1 MFLGELGGL
10 PGRRHSTD
18 KNTLEKP
25 SGEVRHGCST
35 PARSGRSGD
44 ILLRVQDGLPTMMLR
59 HQENVQNEVN
69 DPAGWG
75 MALGVLGSHGD
86 GLGVAGEAAEK
97 GS

>member
-1 MFLGELGGL
+1 
-10 PGRRHSTD
+10 
-18 KNTLEKP
+18 
-25 SGEVRHGCST
+25 
-35 PARSGRSGD
+35 
-44 ILLRVQDGLPTMMLR
+44 MMLR
-59 HQENVQNEVN
+59 HQENMQNEVN